1 MTALT
6 IFLSSY
12 IFIALKAFQQRHVIH
27 NDWWWVPPTSMA
39 MAFVEFYVIASV
51 AKNGYSLTL
60 VIAGG
65 AGAGLGAL
73 TAMAL
78 HNMHLKRKET
88 A

>member
-1 MTALT
+1 MTSLT
-6 IFLSSY
+6 IFVASY

-39 MAFVEFYVIASV
+39 MAFVEYYVIFKV
-51 AKNGYSLTL
+51 AQQGYTLTL

-73 TAMAL
+73 TAMFL
-78 HNMHLKRKET
+78 HNIHLKRRD

>member
-51 AKNGYSLTL
+51 ARQGYGLGIVLS
-60 VIAGG
+60 GG
-65 AGAGLGAL
+65 SGAALGAL
-73 TAMAL
+73 TAMFI
-78 HNMHLKRKET
+78 HNIHLKRKHK
-88 A
+88 